1 MLLTS
6 TGRIDT
12 RASPSVWT
20 KYSALLDVVLRT
32 GGLAIGALA
41 ALAALPAL
49 PVLPVRAAL
58 TALAA
63 LVALPALTALR
74 MRLPAALRVEAPCPA

>member
-6 TGRIDT
+6 TDRIDT

-32 GGLAIGALA
+32 GDLAIGALA
-41 ALAALPAL
+41 ALAALPA
-49 PVLPVRAAL
+49 RAAL
-58 TALAA
+58 ATLAALAA
-63 LVALPALTALR
+63 LAALTALR

>member
-6 TGRIDT
+6 TDRIDT

-32 GGLAIGALA
+32 GDLAIGALA
-41 ALAALPAL
+41 ALAALRA
-49 PVLPVRAAL
+49 RAAL
-58 TALAA
+58 T
-63 LVALPALTALR
+63 ALTALR
-74 MRLPAALRVEAPCPA
+74 MRLAAALRVEVPCPA

>member
-6 TGRIDT
+6 TDRIDT

-32 GGLAIGALA
+32 GDLAIGALA

-49 PVLPVRAAL
+49 PALPARA
-58 TALAA
+58 ALAA
-63 LVALPALTALR
+63 LVALAALAALR
-74 MRLPAALRVEAPCPA
+74 MRLPAALRVQVPCPA

>member
-6 TGRIDT
+6 TDRIDT

-32 GGLAIGALA
+32 GDLAIGALA

-49 PVLPVRAAL
+49 AAL
-58 TALAA
+58 TALA
-63 LVALPALTALR
+63 ALR
-74 MRLPAALRVEAPCPA
+74 MRLPAALRVQVPCPA

>member
-6 TGRIDT
+6 TDRIDT

-32 GGLAIGALA
+32 GGLAIGAL
-41 ALAALPAL
+41 PVL

-58 TALAA
+58 TALTALAALAA
-63 LVALPALTALR
+63 LVALVALAALR
-74 MRLPAALRVEAPCPA
+74 MRLPAALRVEVPCPA